1 MIYGYIPVSEAN
13 RMMDGALNEDFL
25 HVHVGREPLDGGS
38 DTRWEIDKGPRD
50 DNPNF
55 VCEKGAVR
63 FYFSGIV
70 GVSVAA
76 DCLKIGGRT
85 GLWYQVMPETQM
97 SVEEANLALQTA
109 WEAEQPVFMLLYNG
123 SEHHMFG
130 GQLALELRPEFP
142 TSAIKGEESYAD
154 TLVFYDPDE
163 MLSLVGVKYIRIG
176 EHGPHAKFITVQAE
190 QPAPLN

>member
-13 RMMDGALNEDFL
+13 RMMDGALNEVFL
-25 HVHVGREPLDGGS
+25 PVHVGREPLDGGS

-97 SVEEANLALQTA
+97 TLDEANAALQEA
-109 WEAEQPVFMLLYNG
+109 WEAEQSVFLISQNANA
-123 SEHHMFG
+123 HQMFG
-130 GQLALELRPEFP
+130 GHLAWKEGPPFPQSELN
-142 TSAIKGEESYAD
+142 AD
-154 TLVFYDPDE
+154 NTPVIHLAFYEPDE

-176 EHGPHAKFITVQAE
+176 SNDANARFIAVV
-190 QPAPLN
+190 P